1 MNKMA
6 KWTISGA
13 MAFSI
18 VAPITIQAST
28 EAVAASKKATVKV
41 SSATIYKTTSK
52 KNRLG
57 TVRKGTTLTYS
68 TKGAVWTKVKYKG
81 KTGYILSKQLKFPQ
95 TAAEIYL
102 NADAK
107 GKNVKNALQTLNEAE
122 ASGNMNSIYTKTYDA
137 LQSAISKYTK
147 ELDGFKL
154 SKADRDRLKAKYIKP
169 ADQQLERL
177 AGVYNSWNELNQT
190 EKRMNNFDYDAA
202 QKSFD
207 RSITAYSE
215 TEAYIQDNNLS
226 PLNAKLATK
235 VNKRKDSLDRRFSYS
250 TFSELQPSSISSD
263 AKKLTGTEKD
273 IFKKAHS
280 NGLITTDNL
289 SFTLMKIPIANE
301 RNKGGFKKLTFNLT
315 AGDYWNEHETNKSY
329 LAKFL
334 VETVYSNAL
343 EEEVVL
349 EPGADTMKITVNLE
363 NINRQNIEELEIY
376 GDFERDVI
384 ISDIRLYR

>member
-18 VAPITIQAST
+18 VAPITLQAST

-107 GKNVKNALQTLNEAE
+107 GKNVKNALQILNEAE

-137 LQSAISKYTK
+137 LQSAISKYSK

-154 SKADRDRLKAKYIKP
+154 SKADRDRLKEKYIKP

-226 PLNAKLATK
+226 PLNAK
-235 VNKRKDSLDRRFSYS
+235 V
-250 TFSELQPSSISSD
+250 
-263 AKKLTGTEKD
+263 
-273 IFKKAHS
+273 
-280 NGLITTDNL
+280 
-289 SFTLMKIPIANE
+289 
-301 RNKGGFKKLTFNLT
+301 
-315 AGDYWNEHETNKSY
+315 
-329 LAKFL
+329 
-334 VETVYSNAL
+334 
-343 EEEVVL
+343 
-349 EPGADTMKITVNLE
+349 
-363 NINRQNIEELEIY
+363 
-376 GDFERDVI
+376 
-384 ISDIRLYR
+384 

>member
-41 SSATIYKTTSK
+41 SAATIYKTTSK

-107 GKNVKNALQTLNEAE
+107 GKNVKNALQILNEAE

-137 LQSAISKYTK
+137 LQSAISKYSK

-235 VNKRKDSLDRRFSYS
+235 VKKRKDSLDRRFSYS
-250 TFSELQPSSISSD
+250 TFSELQAIYTNSEV
-263 AKKLTGTEKD
+263 KKLTGTEKD

-280 NGLITTDNL
+280 NGLITTEYLKEEFLFD
-289 SFTLMKIPIANE
+289 IPIANE
-301 RNKGGFKKLTFNLT
+301 RNKGGFKKLTFT
-315 AGDYWNEHETNKSY
+315 VAAGEYWNKYDTDNDYLTNFGIYDISQPK
-329 LAKFL
+329 
-334 VETVYSNAL
+334 EII
-343 EEEVVL
+343 L
-349 EPGADTMKITVNLE
+349 EPGADTMKITVDLENLE
-363 NINRQNIEELEIY
+363 NQDTENLSFY
-376 GDFERDVI
+376 GEFERDVI

>member
-18 VAPITIQAST
+18 VAPITLQAST

-81 KTGYILSKQLKFPQ
+81 KMGYILSKQLKFPQ

-235 VNKRKDSLDRRFSYS
+235 VKKRKDSLDRRFSYS
-250 TFSELQPSSISSD
+250 TFSELQASSISSN

-280 NGLITTDNL
+280 NGLITTEYLKEEFLFD
-289 SFTLMKIPIANE
+289 IPIANE
-301 RNKGGFKKLTFNLT
+301 RNKGGFKKLTFT
-315 AGDYWNEHETNKSY
+315 VAAGEYWNKYDTDNDYLTNFGIYDISQPK
-329 LAKFL
+329 
-334 VETVYSNAL
+334 EII
-343 EEEVVL
+343 L
-349 EPGADTMKITVNLE
+349 EPGADTMKITVDLENLE
-363 NINRQNIEELEIY
+363 DQDMKVLSIFGE
-376 GDFERDVI
+376 FERDVI

>member
-6 KWTISGA
+6 KWSISGA

-18 VAPITIQAST
+18 VAPITLQAST

-190 EKRMNNFDYDAA
+190 EKRMNNFDYNAA

-235 VNKRKDSLDRRFSYS
+235 MKKRKESLDRRFSYS

-280 NGLITTDNL
+280 NGLITTEYLQEEFLFD
-289 SFTLMKIPIANE
+289 IPIANE
-301 RNKGGFKKLTFNLT
+301 RNKGGFKKLTFTVT
-315 AGDYWNEHETNKSY
+315 AGEYWNKYDTDNDYLTNFGIYGISQPK
-329 LAKFL
+329 
-334 VETVYSNAL
+334 EII
-343 EEEVVL
+343 L
-349 EPGADTMKITVNLE
+349 EPGADTMKITVDLENLE
-363 NINRQNIEELEIY
+363 DQDMKVLSIFGE
-376 GDFERDVI
+376 FERDVI